1 MNIPIDYDSG
11 IDERLSEKLEKII
24 NETNMFNTSNVDM
37 VNIYFFYCINQSLE
51 QYTKVVVPL
60 KLGKLSKDEL
70 LPHILKH
77 RMNDGRRFN
86 INGMYTYQFDADVI
100 EFLKDNE
107 CDIKEYTQL
116 EDIHFKPMIELYQ
129 HYSSIFIVLNNEKT
143 KHTRKIYDKI
153 DKGTSTISKRKTSK
167 II

>member
-11 IDERLSEKLEKII
+11 IDERLSEKLEKIL

-37 VNIYFFYCINQSLE
+37 VNIYFFYCINQTLE

-60 KLGKLSKDEL
+60 KIGKLTKDDL
-70 LPHILKH
+70 HLNILKY

-86 INGMYTYQFDADVI
+86 INSIHAYQFDADLV

-107 CDIKEYTQL
+107 CDLKQHTQV
-116 EDIHFKPMIELYQ
+116 EDIQFQPMIELYQ
-129 HYSSIFIVLNNEKT
+129 HYSSIFIILNNEKT
-143 KHTRKIYDKI
+143 KHTRKIYDKV
-153 DKGTSTISKRKTSK
+153 DKGTISKRKTSK

>member
-11 IDERLSEKLEKII
+11 IDERLTEKLEKII

-37 VNIYFFYCINQSLE
+37 VNIYFFYCVNQTLE

-60 KLGKLSKDEL
+60 KIGKLSKDDLHLNL
-70 LPHILKH
+70 LKY

-86 INGMYTYQFDADVI
+86 INAIHAYQFDSDLI
-100 EFLKDNE
+100 DFLKNNE
-107 CDIKEYTQL
+107 CDLKEYTQV
-116 EDIHFKPMIELYQ
+116 EDIQFDPMIELYQ
-129 HYSSIFIVLNNEKT
+129 HYSSIFIILNNEKT
-143 KHTRKIYDKI
+143 KHTRKIYDKV
-153 DKGTSTISKRKTSK
+153 DKGNVSKRKTSK

>member
-11 IDERLSEKLEKII
+11 IDERITEKLEKIL

-37 VNIYFFYCINQSLE
+37 VNIYFFYCVNQSLE

-70 LPHILKH
+70 HLNLLKY

-86 INGMYTYQFDADVI
+86 IKGIYAYQFDADPVD
-100 EFLKDNE
+100 FLKNNE
-107 CDIKEYTQL
+107 CELKEHTL
-116 EDIHFKPMIELYQ
+116 EDIQFDPMIELYQ
-129 HYSSIFIVLNNEKT
+129 HYSSIFIFLNNETT
-143 KHTRKIYDKI
+143 KYTRKIYDKV
-153 DKGTSTISKRKTSK
+153 DKTVSKRKTSK
-167 II
+167 VI

>member
-11 IDERLSEKLEKII
+11 IDERITEKLEKIL

-37 VNIYFFYCINQSLE
+37 VNIYFFYCVNQSLE

-70 LPHILKH
+70 HLNLLKY

-86 INGMYTYQFDADVI
+86 INGIYAYQFDADIVD
-100 EFLKDNE
+100 FLKNNE
-107 CDIKEYTQL
+107 CDLKEHTQIK
-116 EDIHFKPMIELYQ
+116 DIQFDPMIELYQ
-129 HYSSIFIVLNNEKT
+129 HYSSIFIFLNNETT
-143 KHTRKIYDKI
+143 KYTRKIYDKV
-153 DKGTSTISKRKTSK
+153 DKTISKRKTSK
-167 II
+167 VI

>member
-37 VNIYFFYCINQSLE
+37 VNIYFFYCVNQLLE

-60 KLGKLSKDEL
+60 KIGKLSKDEL
-70 LPHILKH
+70 LTNILKY

-86 INGMYTYQFDADVI
+86 VNGIYSYQFDTDI
-100 EFLKDNE
+100 SKFLKDNE
-107 CDIKEYTQL
+107 CEIKDHAKV
-116 EDIHFKPMIELYQ
+116 EDIQFQPMIELYQ
-129 HYSSIFIVLNNEKT
+129 HYSSIFIILNNEKT
-143 KHTRKIYDKI
+143 KHTRKIYDTN
-153 DKGTSTISKRKTSK
+153 GSKRKTSK
-167 II
+167 IV

>member
-11 IDERLSEKLEKII
+11 IDERLTEKLEKII

-37 VNIYFFYCINQSLE
+37 VNIYFFYCVNQTLE

-60 KLGKLSKDEL
+60 KIGKLSKDDLHLNL
-70 LPHILKH
+70 LKY

-86 INGMYTYQFDADVI
+86 INSIHAYQFDASLI
-100 EFLKDNE
+100 EFLKNNE
-107 CDIKEYTQL
+107 CDLKEYTQV
-116 EDIHFKPMIELYQ
+116 EDIQFEPMIELYQ
-129 HYSSIFIVLNNEKT
+129 HYSSIFVILNNEKT

-153 DKGTSTISKRKTSK
+153 DKGTVSKRKTSK

>member
-37 VNIYFFYCINQSLE
+37 VNIYFFYCVNQSLE

-60 KLGKLSKDEL
+60 KIGKLSKDDL
-70 LPHILKH
+70 HLNILKY

-86 INGMYTYQFDADVI
+86 LNAIHAYQFDAVVV
-100 EFLKDNE
+100 EFLKDYE
-107 CDIKEYTQL
+107 CDIKEHTQL
-116 EDIHFKPMIELYQ
+116 EDIQFQPMIDLYQ
-129 HYSSIFIVLNNEKT
+129 HYNMISTHCDLSL
-143 KHTRKIYDKI
+143 I
-153 DKGTSTISKRKTSK
+153 DFVD
-167 II
+167 

>member
-11 IDERLSEKLEKII
+11 IDERLSEKLEKIM

-60 KLGKLSKDEL
+60 KNGKLSKDEL
-70 LPHILKH
+70 HLNMLKY

-86 INGMYTYQFDADVI
+86 VNAIYAYQFDADI
-100 EFLKDNE
+100 TKFLKDNE
-107 CDIKEYTQL
+107 CDMKEYRI
-116 EDIHFKPMIELYQ
+116 EDIQFQPMIELYQ
-129 HYSSIFIVLNNEKT
+129 HYSSIFIILNNEKT
-143 KHTRKIYDKI
+143 KHTKKIYDKS
-153 DKGTSTISKRKTSK
+153 DKRKTSK

>member
-11 IDERLSEKLEKII
+11 IDERLAEKLEKIL

-37 VNIYFFYCINQSLE
+37 VNIYFFYCVNQSLE

-60 KLGKLSKDEL
+60 KIGKLSKDEL
-70 LPHILKH
+70 HLNLLKY

-86 INGMYTYQFDADVI
+86 LNAIYTYQFDADIV
-100 EFLKDNE
+100 EFLKNNE
-107 CDIKEYTQL
+107 CDLKEHTQI
-116 EDIHFKPMIELYQ
+116 ENIHFDPMIELYQ
-129 HYSSIFIVLNNEKT
+129 HYSSIFIILNNEKI
-143 KHTRKIYDKI
+143 KHTRKIYDK
-153 DKGTSTISKRKTSK
+153 DKGTVSKRKTSK

>member
-11 IDERLSEKLEKII
+11 IDERLTEKLEKII

-37 VNIYFFYCINQSLE
+37 VNIYFFYCVNQTLE

-60 KLGKLSKDEL
+60 KIGKLSKDDLHLNL
-70 LPHILKH
+70 LKY

-86 INGMYTYQFDADVI
+86 INSIHAYQFDAELVD
-100 EFLKDNE
+100 FLKNNE
-107 CDIKEYTQL
+107 CELKEHTQV
-116 EDIHFKPMIELYQ
+116 EDIQFDPMIELYQ
-129 HYSSIFIVLNNEKT
+129 HYSSIFIILNNEKT
-143 KHTRKIYDKI
+143 KHTRKIYDKV
-153 DKGTSTISKRKTSK
+153 DKGSKRKTSK

>member
-11 IDERLSEKLEKII
+11 IDERITEKLEKIL

-37 VNIYFFYCINQSLE
+37 VNIYFFYCVNQTLE

-60 KLGKLSKDEL
+60 KIGKLSKDDLHLNL
-70 LPHILKH
+70 LKY

-86 INGMYTYQFDADVI
+86 INSIHAYQFDASLI
-100 EFLKDNE
+100 EFLKNNE
-107 CDIKEYTQL
+107 CDLKEYTQV
-116 EDIHFKPMIELYQ
+116 EDIQFEPMIELYQ
-129 HYSSIFIVLNNEKT
+129 HYSSIFVILNNEKT

-153 DKGTSTISKRKTSK
+153 DKGTVSKRKTSK

>member
-11 IDERLSEKLEKII
+11 IDERLTEKLDKIM
-24 NETNMFNTSNVDM
+24 NETNMFNTSKVDM

-60 KLGKLSKDEL
+60 KIGKLSKDDLHLNL
-70 LPHILKH
+70 LKY

-86 INGMYTYQFDADVI
+86 INAIYSYQFDKDLV
-100 EFLKDNE
+100 EFLKENE
-107 CDIKEYTQL
+107 CDLKEHKV
-116 EDIHFKPMIELYQ
+116 EDIQFQPMIELYQ
-129 HYSSIFIVLNNEKT
+129 HYSSIFVILNNEKT
-143 KHTRKIYDKI
+143 KHTRKICEK
-153 DKGTSTISKRKTSK
+153 SFASKRKTSK